1 MEKDHSYFMK
11 KAFEEAK
18 YAFFKNEVP
27 VGCVIVNNSDVISR
41 SSNMVELLNDSTAH
55 AELIAITSAQNS
67 LNSKNLDNC
76 ILYTT
81 LEPCLMCYGAIYWSK
96 INTVVY
102 GASDKKR
109 GFSRHSIDLDRKINL
124 INGFME
130 KESKE
135 PVSYTHLTL
144 PTIYSV

>member
-27 VGCVIVNNSDVISR
+27 VGCVIVNNNDIISR

-81 LEPCLMCYGAIYWSK
+81 LEPCIMCYGAIYWSK

-102 GASDKKR
+102 GASDNKR
-109 GFSRHSIDLDRKINL
+109 GFSRHSIDLDRKINI

-135 PVSYTHLTL
+135 LL
-144 PTIYSV
+144 DRFFKKIRG

>member
-1 MEKDHSYFMK
+1 MEKDHNYFMK

-18 YAFFKNEVP
+18 YAFYKNEVP
-27 VGCVIVNNSDVISR
+27 VGCVIVNNNDIISR

-96 INTVVY
+96 INTIVY
-102 GASDKKR
+102 AASDKKR
-109 GFSRHSIDLDRKINL
+109 GFSR
-124 INGFME
+124 
-130 KESKE
+130 
-135 PVSYTHLTL
+135 
-144 PTIYSV
+144 YSVDCLLYTSDAADE

>member
-1 MEKDHSYFMK
+1 MK

-27 VGCVIVNNSDVISR
+27 VGCVIVNNNDIISR

-109 GFSRHSIDLDRKINL
+109 GFSRQSIDLDRKINI

-135 PVSYTHLTL
+135 LLDSFFKK
-144 PTIYSV
+144 IRG

>member
-11 KAFEEAK
+11 KAFKEAE

-27 VGCVIVNNSDVISR
+27 VGCVIVNNNDIISR

-81 LEPCLMCYGAIYWSK
+81 LEPCIMCYGAIYWSK

-102 GASDKKR
+102 ATSDKKR
-109 GFSRHSIDLDRKINL
+109 GFSRHSIETDREIN
-124 INGFME
+124 IISGYME

-135 PVSYTHLTL
+135 LLDSFFKK
-144 PTIYSV
+144 IRG

>member
-1 MEKDHSYFMK
+1 MEKDHIHFMK
-11 KAFEEAK
+11 KALEEAK

-27 VGCVIVNNSDVISR
+27 VGCVIVNENEIISK

-67 LNSKNLDNC
+67 LNNKNLDGC

-81 LEPCLMCYGAIYWSK
+81 LEPCLMCHGAIYWSK
-96 INTVVY
+96 INTIVY

-109 GFSRHSIDLDRKINL
+109 GFSRHNLEIDRKIN
-124 INGFME
+124 IIKGVME
-130 KESKE
+130 EESRELLENFFKK
-135 PVSYTHLTL
+135 
-144 PTIYSV
+144 IRG

>member
-1 MEKDHSYFMK
+1 MK

-27 VGCVIVNNSDVISR
+27 VGCVIVNNNDVISR

-135 PVSYTHLTL
+135 LLDSFFKK
-144 PTIYSV
+144 IRG

>member
-1 MEKDHSYFMK
+1 MEKDHNYFMK

-18 YAFFKNEVP
+18 YAFHKNEVP
-27 VGCVIVNNSDVISR
+27 VGCVIVNNNDIISR

-96 INTVVY
+96 INTIVY
-102 GASDKKR
+102 AASDKKR
-109 GFSRHSIDLDRKINL
+109 GFSRYSVEMDRKINI

-135 PVSYTHLTL
+135 LLDSFFKK
-144 PTIYSV
+144 IRG

>member
-1 MEKDHSYFMK
+1 MEKDHIHFMK
-11 KAFEEAK
+11 KALEEAK

-27 VGCVIVNNSDVISR
+27 VGCVIVNENEIISK

-67 LNSKNLDNC
+67 LNNKNLDGC

-81 LEPCLMCYGAIYWSK
+81 LEPCLMCHGAIYWSK

-102 GASDKKR
+102 GASDEKR
-109 GFSRHSIDLDRKINL
+109 GFSRHNLEIDRKIN
-124 INGFME
+124 IIKGVME
-130 KESKE
+130 EESRELLENFFKK
-135 PVSYTHLTL
+135 
-144 PTIYSV
+144 IRG

>member
-1 MEKDHSYFMK
+1 
-11 KAFEEAK
+11 
-18 YAFFKNEVP
+18 VP
-27 VGCVIVNNSDVISR
+27 VGCIIVNNNDIISR

-109 GFSRHSIDLDRKINL
+109 GFSRHSINLDRKINI

-135 PVSYTHLTL
+135 LLDSFFKK
-144 PTIYSV
+144 IRG

>member
-1 MEKDHSYFMK
+1 MKKDHSYFMK

-27 VGCVIVNNSDVISR
+27 VGCVIVNNNDIISR

-109 GFSRHSIDLDRKINL
+109 GFSRHSIDLDRKINI

-135 PVSYTHLTL
+135 LL
-144 PTIYSV
+144 DRFFKKIRG

>member
-27 VGCVIVNNSDVISR
+27 VGCVIVNNNDIISR

-96 INTVVY
+96 INTVFY

-109 GFSRHSIDLDRKINL
+109 GFSRHSIDLDRKINI

-135 PVSYTHLTL
+135 LLDSFFKK
-144 PTIYSV
+144 IRG

>member
-11 KAFEEAK
+11 KAFEEAE
-18 YAFFKNEVP
+18 YAFFKDEVP
-27 VGCVIVNNSDVISR
+27 VGCVIVNNNDIISR

-81 LEPCLMCYGAIYWSK
+81 LEPCIMCYGAIYWSK

-102 GASDKKR
+102 ATSDKKR
-109 GFSRHSIDLDRKINL
+109 GFSRHSIETDRKIN
-124 INGFME
+124 IMSGYME

-135 PVSYTHLTL
+135 LLDSFFKK
-144 PTIYSV
+144 IRG

>member
-1 MEKDHSYFMK
+1 MK

-27 VGCVIVNNSDVISR
+27 VGCVIVNNNDIISR

-76 ILYTT
+76 ILYST

-109 GFSRHSIDLDRKINL
+109 GFSRHSINLDRKINI

-135 PVSYTHLTL
+135 LLDSFFKK
-144 PTIYSV
+144 IRG

>member
-1 MEKDHSYFMK
+1 MK

-27 VGCVIVNNSDVISR
+27 VGCVIVNNNDIISR

-109 GFSRHSIDLDRKINL
+109 GFSRHSIDLDRKIN
-124 INGFME
+124 IVNGFME

-135 PVSYTHLTL
+135 LLDSFFKK
-144 PTIYSV
+144 IRG

>member
-1 MEKDHSYFMK
+1 MEKDHNYFMK

-18 YAFFKNEVP
+18 YAYYKNEVP
-27 VGCVIVNNSDVISR
+27 VGCVIVNKNDIISR

-96 INTVVY
+96 INTIVY
-102 GASDKKR
+102 AASDKKR
-109 GFSRHSIDLDRKINL
+109 GFSRYSVEMDRKINI

-135 PVSYTHLTL
+135 LLDSFFKK
-144 PTIYSV
+144 IRG

>member
-1 MEKDHSYFMK
+1 MK

-27 VGCVIVNNSDVISR
+27 VGCVIVNNNDIISR

-81 LEPCLMCYGAIYWSK
+81 LEPCIMCYGAIYWSK

-102 GASDKKR
+102 ATSDKKR
-109 GFSRHSIDLDRKINL
+109 GFSRHSKETDRKIN
-124 INGFME
+124 IISGYME

-135 PVSYTHLTL
+135 LLDSFFKK
-144 PTIYSV
+144 IRG

>member
-1 MEKDHSYFMK
+1 MDKDHIHFMK
-11 KAFEEAK
+11 KAFDEANF
-18 YAFFKNEVP
+18 AFFKDEVP
-27 VGCVIVNNSDVISR
+27 VGCVIVNDNEIISR

-96 INTVVY
+96 IKTIVY
-102 GASDKKR
+102 AASDKKR
-109 GFSRHSIDLDRKINL
+109 GFSQHSLETDRKIN
-124 INGFME
+124 IIKGVME

-135 PVSYTHLTL
+135 LLDSFFKK
-144 PTIYSV
+144 IRR

>member
-1 MEKDHSYFMK
+1 MK
-11 KAFEEAK
+11 KAFQEAK

-27 VGCVIVNNSDVISR
+27 VGCVIVNNNDVISR

-109 GFSRHSIDLDRKINL
+109 GFSRHSIDLDRKINI

-135 PVSYTHLTL
+135 LLDSFFKK
-144 PTIYSV
+144 IRG

>member
-1 MEKDHSYFMK
+1 MK

-27 VGCVIVNNSDVISR
+27 VGCIIVNNNDIISR

-109 GFSRHSIDLDRKINL
+109 GFSRHFINLDRKINI

-135 PVSYTHLTL
+135 LLDSFFKK
-144 PTIYSV
+144 IRG

>member
-27 VGCVIVNNSDVISR
+27 VGCIIVNNNDIISR

-109 GFSRHSIDLDRKINL
+109 GFSRHSIDLDRKINI

-135 PVSYTHLTL
+135 LLDSFFKK
-144 PTIYSV
+144 IRG

>member
-1 MEKDHSYFMK
+1 MN

-27 VGCVIVNNSDVISR
+27 VGCVIVNNNDIISR

-109 GFSRHSIDLDRKINL
+109 GFSRQSIDLDRKINI

-135 PVSYTHLTL
+135 LLDSFFKK
-144 PTIYSV
+144 IRG

>member
-1 MEKDHSYFMK
+1 MDKDHIHFMK
-11 KAFEEAK
+11 KAFDEANF
-18 YAFFKNEVP
+18 AFFKNEVP
-27 VGCVIVNNSDVISR
+27 VGCVIVNDNEIISR

-96 INTVVY
+96 IKTIVY
-102 GASDKKR
+102 AASDKKR
-109 GFSRHSIDLDRKINL
+109 GFSQHSLETDRKIN
-124 INGFME
+124 IIKGVME

-135 PVSYTHLTL
+135 LLDSFFKK
-144 PTIYSV
+144 IRR

>member
-27 VGCVIVNNSDVISR
+27 VGCVIVNNNDIISR
-41 SSNMVELLNDSTAH
+41 SSNMIELLNDSTAH

-109 GFSRHSIDLDRKINL
+109 GFSRHSIDLDRKINI

-130 KESKE
+130 KESKDLLD
-135 PVSYTHLTL
+135 SFFKK
-144 PTIYSV
+144 IRG